1 MLEKIFKS
9 YISAEELDRMYDM
22 ELEESEDSLIF
33 NLTKNENSKSIP
45 FLKKYVVLKHR
56 ASKKEITK
64 EISKSAKF
72 SGDDV
77 SKLKSGVI
85 DPFLKFKLGKKTI
98 QIRPKFLK
106 QHEDK
111 SLLDNKNRYV
121 LESYPTVN
129 KKISFVKRDGVLKT
143 YLESV
148 EETADHLRLSGKI
161 KVLDNADFDEIEIF
175 AESNKSGE
183 LHIPCEWKEN
193 GEYFDFT
200 FDFDSEEMAEKLK
213 GLEINSAWTL
223 SLILKKDGAE
233 IDRDNLRTNKIASF
247 EKEAD
252 YNLQSLKINDFLAE
266 NKDICILLY
275 STKSR
280 NLKFQVLTEENYGK
294 QIRKAENLDS
304 YQHFKESL
312 SIDENLVF
320 FESFHGKYNNNPKY
334 LYEKMLEMGYDSKF
348 KFVWSF
354 KDEDV
359 DSNGAQDI
367 IPGNP
372 IIVSDEE
379 EDYYKYLASAKYKIN
394 NATFLNI
401 IDNRKKVIHLQTW
414 HGTPLKRLG
423 SDIDVENPGVSWSHF
438 NNEVKT
444 WNYLISANRFST
456 ETFKR
461 AFSYKNK
468 VLEMGYPANDIFYQ
482 DNEMKINELK
492 NRFDVD
498 TDKKIILYA
507 PTFRDNKF
515 DEEGNRIFDLELDL
529 NKLYNQLNDE
539 YFLIIKTH
547 YVVSKELKIDDEM
560 KDFVIDLSNHD
571 DIHELFILS
580 DILITDYSSVFFDY
594 AHSKRPILFFMPDL
608 EDYISSRGVYEEVL
622 ENLPGPKLTDNEEL
636 IECLNDIDKV
646 EEEYSAKYEE
656 FYNKYCDKG
665 HGDASER
672 IIKEVFGKLDN

>member
-9 YISAEELDRMYDM
+9 HISAEKLDEMYDI
-22 ELEESEDSLIF
+22 ELEEAENSLIF
-33 NLTKNENSKSIP
+33 KLIKDENSKKIP
-45 FLKKYVVLKHR
+45 FMKKFIVLKHR
-56 ASKKEITK
+56 ASKKEISK
-64 EISKSAKF
+64 EIKKSAIF
-72 SGDDV
+72 SGEDV
-77 SKLKSGVI
+77 KKLENGVI
-85 DPFLKFKLGKKTI
+85 DPFLKFKLSGKTV

-111 SLLDNKNRYV
+111 SLLDDENKAIM
-121 LESYPTVN
+121 ETYPTVN
-129 KKISFVKRDGVLKT
+129 KKVSLTKRDGVFKT

-148 EETADHLRLSGKI
+148 EESEDYLKLDGKF
-161 KVLDNADFDEIEIF
+161 KVLGDSEFDEIEIF
-175 AESNKSGE
+175 AESNKGGE
-183 LHIPCEWKEN
+183 LIVPCKYSEN
-193 GEYFDFT
+193 GEYYDFT
-200 FDFDSEEMAEKLK
+200 FKFDANELTDKLK
-213 GLEINSAWTL
+213 GQEINSAWDL
-223 SLILKKDGAE
+223 SLILKNNGEE
-233 IDRDNLRTNKIASF
+233 IDKDNLRTNKIGEF

-252 YNLQSLKINDFLAE
+252 YNLQSLKINEFLGE
-266 NKDICILLY
+266 GRDIRILLY
-275 STKSR
+275 STKGR
-280 NLKFQVLTEENYGK
+280 NLKFQVLTEENYNNK
-294 QIRKAENLDS
+294 IKKAENLDK
-304 YQHFKESL
+304 YQHYKENL
-312 SIDENLVF
+312 KIDDNLVF

-334 LYEKMLEMGYDSKF
+334 IYEKMLEMGYDSKF

-354 KDEDV
+354 KDDEL
-359 DSNGAQDI
+359 NGEDI

-379 EDYYKYLASAKYKIN
+379 EDYYKYLATAKYKIN

-401 IDNRKKVIHLQTW
+401 IDKRKKVIHLQTW

-423 SDIDVENPGVSWSHF
+423 SDINVENPGVSWNHF

-444 WNYLISANRFST
+444 WNYLISANRFSS

-461 AFSYKNK
+461 AFNYKNK

-482 DNEMKINELK
+482 DNENKINELK
-492 NRFDVD
+492 ERFGIG
-498 TDKKIILYA
+498 TNKKIILYA

-547 YVVSKELKIDDEM
+547 YVVSRQLKIDDEM
-560 KDFVIDLSNHD
+560 KDFVIDLSSHD

-594 AHSKRPILFFMPDL
+594 AHSKRPMVFFMPDL
-608 EDYISSRGVYEEVL
+608 EEYVASRGVYEDIL
-622 ENLPGPKLTDNEEL
+622 ENLPGPKVIDNDEL
-636 IECLNDIDKV
+636 IDCLNKIEDV
-646 EEEYSAKYEE
+646 EEEYSKAYEE
-656 FYNKYCDKG
+656 FYNSYCDVG

-672 IIKEVFGKLDN
+672 IIEEVFGKL

>member
-9 YISAEELDRMYDM
+9 YINAEELDKMYDM
-22 ELEESEDSLIF
+22 ELEESENSLIF

-56 ASKKEITK
+56 ASKKEISK

-77 SKLKSGVI
+77 SKLNSGVI
-85 DPFLKFKLGKKTI
+85 DPFLKFKLGKKTV

-129 KKISFVKRDGVLKT
+129 KKISFIKRDGVLKT

-148 EETADHLRLSGKI
+148 EETDTHLRLSGKI
-161 KVLDNADFDEIEIF
+161 KVLDNAEFDEIEIF
-175 AESNKSGE
+175 AESNKGGE
-183 LHIPCEWKEN
+183 LHIPCEWKED
-193 GEYFDFT
+193 GEYCNFT
-200 FDFDSEEMAEKLK
+200 FDFNSEEIAEKLK

-223 SLILKKDGAE
+223 SLILKKDNTE
-233 IDRDNLRTNKIASF
+233 IDRDNLRTNKIANF

-252 YNLQSLKINDFLAE
+252 YNLQSLKINDFLGE
-266 NKDICILLY
+266 NKDICLLLY

-280 NLKFQVLTEENYGK
+280 NLKFQVLTEENYRK
-294 QIRKAENLDS
+294 QIRKSENLDN
-304 YQHFKESL
+304 YQHFKENL

-334 LYEKMLEMGYDSKF
+334 LYEKMLELGYDSKF

-354 KDEDV
+354 KDDDEMEDGQ
-359 DSNGAQDI
+359 NI

-372 IIVSDEE
+372 IIVNDEE

-401 IDNRKKVIHLQTW
+401 IDKRKKVIHLQTW

-423 SDIDVENPGVSWSHF
+423 SDIDVENPGVSWNHF

-492 NRFDVD
+492 NRFDIPF
-498 TDKKIILYA
+498 DKKIILYA

-547 YVVSKELKIDDEM
+547 YVVSKELNIDDEM

-571 DIHELFILS
+571 DIHELFILA

-608 EDYISSRGVYEEVL
+608 EDYISSRGVYEEIL

-636 IECLNDIDKV
+636 IECLNNIDDV
-646 EEEYSAKYEE
+646 EKEYLDKYEE
-656 FYNKYCDKG
+656 FYNEYCDKG

>member
-9 YISAEELDRMYDM
+9 KLNAEKLDEMYDI
-22 ELEESEDSLIF
+22 ELEEGKNSLTF
-33 NLTKNENSKSIP
+33 NLIKTPNAKNIP
-45 FLKKYVVLKHR
+45 FLKKYIVLKHR
-56 ASKKEITK
+56 SSKKEITK
-64 EISKSAKF
+64 EIKKSASF
-72 SGDDV
+72 SGADA
-77 SKLKSGVI
+77 SKLENGVI
-85 DPFLKFKLGKKTI
+85 DPFLKFKISGKTV

-111 SLLDNKNRYV
+111 SLLDDENKFIM
-121 LESYPTVN
+121 ESYPTVN
-129 KKISFVKRDGVLKT
+129 KKISLIKRDGVLKS

-148 EETADHLRLSGKI
+148 EERDEYLKLDGKF
-161 KVLDNADFDEIEIF
+161 KVLGEAAFDEVNVF
-175 AESNKSGE
+175 CESNKGAE
-183 LHIPCEWKEN
+183 LIIPCEYNEN
-193 GEYFDFT
+193 GEYYDFS
-200 FDFDSEEMAEKLK
+200 FKFDSNELSDKLK
-213 GLEINSAWTL
+213 GIEISSAWSL
-223 SLILKKDGAE
+223 SLMLKNNGEE
-233 IDRDNLRTNKIASF
+233 IDRDNLRTNKIGEF

-252 YNLQSLKINDFLAE
+252 YNLHSLKIKEFLGDA
-266 NKDICILLY
+266 KDLCILLY

-280 NLKFQVLTEENYGK
+280 NLKLQLLSEDNYNK
-294 QIRKAENLDS
+294 KIKKAENLDK
-304 YQHFKESL
+304 YQYYKENMA
-312 SIDENLVF
+312 IDDNLVF

-334 LYEKMLEMGYDSKF
+334 LYEKMLEMEYDKKF

-354 KDEDV
+354 DGEDA
-359 DSNGAQDI
+359 SM
-367 IPGNP
+367 IPGSP
-372 IIVSDEE
+372 IAVSDQD

-401 IDNRKKVIHLQTW
+401 IDKRKKVVHLQTW

-423 SDIDVENPGVSWSHF
+423 SDIDVENPGVSWNHF

-461 AFSYKNK
+461 AFNYKNK
-468 VLEMGYPANDIFYQ
+468 VLEMGYPANDIFYK

-492 NRFDVD
+492 ERFGID

-515 DEEGNRIFDLELDL
+515 DDEGNRIFDLELDL

-547 YVVSKELKIDDEM
+547 YVVSKELNIGEEM
-560 KDFVIDLSNHD
+560 KDFVMDLSDHD

-622 ENLPGPKLTDNEEL
+622 ENLPGPKLIDNEEL
-636 IECLNDIDKV
+636 IECLKNIDKI
-646 EEEYSAKYEE
+646 EEEYDDKYEE
-656 FYNKYCDKG
+656 FYKKYCDKG

-672 IIKEVFGKLDN
+672 IINEVFGKLDN

>member
-9 YISAEELDRMYDM
+9 YISAEELDKMYDM
-22 ELEESEDSLIF
+22 ELEESENSLIF
-33 NLTKNENSKSIP
+33 NLIKNGNSKSIP
-45 FLKKYVVLKHR
+45 FLKKYLVLKHR
-56 ASKKEITK
+56 ASKKEISK
-64 EISKSAKF
+64 EISKSVKF

-98 QIRPKFLK
+98 QIRPKFIK

-111 SLLDNKNRYV
+111 SLLDNKNRCI

-129 KKISFVKRDGVLKT
+129 KKISFIKRDGVMKT

-148 EETADHLRLSGKI
+148 EETAHHLRLSGKV
-161 KVLDNADFDEIEIF
+161 KVLDDCEFDEIEMF
-175 AESNKSGE
+175 AESNKGGE

-193 GEYFDFT
+193 GEYYDFT

-213 GLEINSAWTL
+213 GMEINSAWTL
-223 SLILKKDGAE
+223 TEILKKDGEE
-233 IDRDNLRTNKIASF
+233 IGRDNLRTNKISIF

-266 NKDICILLY
+266 DKGICILLY

-280 NLKFQVLTEENYGK
+280 NLKFQILSEERYEK
-294 QIRKAENLDS
+294 QIMKAKNLDRYQYFKENLD
-304 YQHFKESL
+304 
-312 SIDENLVF
+312 IDDDLVF

-372 IIVSDEE
+372 IIVNDEE

-401 IDNRKKVIHLQTW
+401 IDKRKNVIHLQTW

-461 AFSYKNK
+461 AFNYKNK

-482 DNEMKINELK
+482 DNEMKMNELK
-492 NRFDVD
+492 NKFDID

-529 NKLYNQLNDE
+529 NKLYNQLKDK

-547 YVVSKELKIDDEM
+547 YVVSKELKIDEEM

-608 EDYISSRGVYEEVL
+608 EDYISSRGVYEEIL
-622 ENLPGPKLTDNEEL
+622 ENLPGPKVIDNDEL
-636 IECLNDIDKV
+636 IDCLNDIDKV
-646 EEEYSAKYEE
+646 EEEYSKSYEE
-656 FYNKYCDKG
+656 FYNTYCDQG

-672 IIKEVFGKLDN
+672 IVEEVFGKL